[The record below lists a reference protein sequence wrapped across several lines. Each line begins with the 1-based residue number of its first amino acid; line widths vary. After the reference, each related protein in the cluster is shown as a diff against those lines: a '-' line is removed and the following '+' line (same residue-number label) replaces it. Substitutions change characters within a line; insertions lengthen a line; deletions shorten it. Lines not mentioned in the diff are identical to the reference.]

1 MLGRVRVDLYGGGR
15 SLHEVAADYVP
26 GDVVHIPEGP
36 FQGVCAVVREVDSVA
51 SRLQVD
57 ALVKGGPYEI
67 VIGFDEVEWA

>member
-1 MLGRVRVDLYGGGR
+1 MRSAR
-15 SLHEVAADYVP
+15 SLCLVVGARSLGEVAADYVP

-57 ALVKGGPYEI
+57 ALVKVDPTS
-67 VIGFDEVEWA
+67 